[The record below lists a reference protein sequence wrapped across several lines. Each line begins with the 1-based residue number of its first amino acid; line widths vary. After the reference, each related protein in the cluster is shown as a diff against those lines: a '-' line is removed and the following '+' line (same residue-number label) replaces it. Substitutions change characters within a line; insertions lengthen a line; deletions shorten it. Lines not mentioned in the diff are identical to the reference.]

1 MSAQAIPRA
10 IVRTRRIDLRVVLGL
25 LLFVVGVVATAG
37 VMRQAQ
43 ERTPVLVAARSLV
56 PGETLSSGDLRVAE
70 IGLAPGVATLPAA
83 ATESLV
89 GRMVTARVEEGQVL
103 SPAAVADE
111 LPATEGKVALSVEV
125 PPSHAASAAITSGD
139 RVMLF
144 ATRDPGRATASTTM
158 LLSSVEVVAVETV
171 ENAGTQPALT
181 VMLAVLPQ
189 NAQRV
194 VEAANAGVLDL
205 VLIPRGEAQ

>member
-1 MSAQAIPRA
+1 VSAQAIPRA
-10 IVRTRRIDLRVVLGL
+10 IVRTRRIDLRVVVGL

-70 IGLAPGVATLPAA
+70 IGLAPGVATLPAT

-103 SPAAVADE
+103 SPATVADE
-111 LPATEGKVALSVEV
+111 LPTTDGKVALSVEV
-125 PPSHAASAAITSGD
+125 PPSHAAGAAIRSGD

-144 ATRDPGRATASTTM
+144 ATRDPGRSTASTTM
-158 LLSSVEVVAVETV
+158 LLSSVEVVAVEAV
-171 ENAGTQPALT
+171 ESAGTQPSLT
-181 VMLAVLPQ
+181 ITLAVLPQ

-194 VEAANAGVLDL
+194 VEATNAGVLDL
-205 VLIPRGEAQ
+205 VLIPRGEAR